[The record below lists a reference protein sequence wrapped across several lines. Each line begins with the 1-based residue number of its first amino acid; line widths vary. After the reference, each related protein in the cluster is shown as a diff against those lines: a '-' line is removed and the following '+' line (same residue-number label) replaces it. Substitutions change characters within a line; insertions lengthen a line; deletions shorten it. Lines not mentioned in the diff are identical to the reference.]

1 MIGLEKAT
9 NDMMNLVADEKN
21 PEKKELF
28 EKSAAAMRALLSLEG
43 EIRDHIDSVTH
54 KDRERQKWLQLGEEQ
69 ILNVV
74 KFKVS
79 EVDL

>member
-1 MIGLEKAT
+1 
-9 NDMMNLVADEKN
+9 
-21 PEKKELF
+21 
-28 EKSAAAMRALLSLEG
+28 MRALLSLEG